1 MVEVDEEALKMSLDP
16 HLVVDDIATLV
27 GVMERL
33 YDDDDLVWSLTGYGT
48 HEHVLGLMKKPLG
61 PQLMA

>member
-27 GVMERL
+27 GS
-33 YDDDDLVWSLTGYGT
+33 WSSCMMMMTFYG
-48 HEHVLGLMKKPLG
+48 P
-61 PQLMA
+61 